1 MGRKYL
7 RQTNL
12 LTFLFAISIF
22 QTNCSQISAFNLY
35 STEEEMQIGYNYSMQ
50 IEKQLTLND
59 NDVINEYINDLGQRM
74 VKVSNRSNIPFTFK
88 VVNDPNINAFAIP
101 GGFCYVNTGLIRFA
115 DNEAELAS
123 VIGHEIGHVVG
134 EHSMKRMSKARV
146 INGALNV
153 GSILGSIF
161 IGSETT
167 ENALLVAELASTGI
181 LLNYS
186 RSDELEA
193 DRLGIQQMHD
203 ARINPIGSQ
212 QFFEKLSKKDNR
224 QSSGIE
230 QLLSTHPA
238 TNDRVKQAAKL
249 IKKLPVKT
257 YSPILNN
264 RFEAVKK
271 LLPSIEE

>member
-1 MGRKYL
+1 MRFPNFF
-7 RQTNL
+7 RSVVL
-12 LTFLFAISIF
+12 LTVFTSWLGSAYAGPGAKMYDEFEENGQIYPDSAWQEYVGELGEKLLDVSSHRGKKYHF
-22 QTNCSQISAFNLY
+22 YVLDNSQ
-35 STEEEMQIGYNYSMQ
+35 
-50 IEKQLTLND
+50 
-59 NDVINEYINDLGQRM
+59 
-74 VKVSNRSNIPFTFK
+74 
-88 VVNDPNINAFAIP
+88 INAFATPDAYI
-101 GGFCYVNTGLIRFA
+101 FVNRGLIAFLSS
-115 DNEAELAS
+115 EEQLAA

-161 IGSETT
+161 IGRETT
-167 ENALLVAELASTGI
+167 ENALLVADLASTGI

-203 ARINPIGSQ
+203 AGINPIGSQ